1 MQVRYDGETGVHDK
15 RRWGVKAMASRQPRS
30 AHAATTSRCAIE
42 RALSL
47 VGDRWSLLILREAHS
62 GVTRFAGM
70 QASLGIAANMLSSR
84 LDKLVE
90 GGVLERADYRQPGQR
105 SRPEYRLT
113 ASGRD
118 LCVVLG
124 ALQQWG
130 EVHMPPPGGP
140 KVQRCERVSQKP
152 VGVAF
157 VNQAGMAL
165 QNDAVR
171 LDGPL
176 PPRSGEQ

>member
-1 MQVRYDGETGVHDK
+1 MT
-15 RRWGVKAMASRQPRS
+15 SRQPRS
-30 AHAATTSRCAIE
+30 AHAAPPSRCAIE

-47 VGDRWSLLILREAHS
+47 IGDRWSLLILREAHS
-62 GVTRFAGM
+62 GVTRFVEM
-70 QASLGIAANMLSSR
+70 QAHLGIAANMLSSR

-113 ASGRD
+113 SSGRD

-130 EVHMPPPGGP
+130 EVHTPPPGGP
-140 KVQRCERVSQKP
+140 KVQRSERVSGKP

-157 VNQAGMAL
+157 VNEAGMAL
-165 QNDAVR
+165 HNDAVR

-176 PPRSGEQ
+176 QHDAGEPRS